1 MKKGNPFALIPIVVF
16 LVLFIAVGIIDNSHG
31 GMFGD
36 SLPAIVGFVIALVV
50 AFLQNPKGQKLSFEE
65 KLNNMARG
73 AGDENIMIMCLV
85 FILAGAFSASVKAA
99 GGVDSTVNFGLS
111 IMPGSVAVVGV
122 FVVGCFISTSMGTSV
137 GTIVALAPI
146 AIGISE
152 KTGIA
157 MPLCIGAAVCGAMFG
172 DNLSMISDT
181 TIAATRTQGCEMKD
195 KFRMNLLIALPAALV
210 TLALLWFAGAS
221 GQVVKHEE
229 YQFIRVVPYLAIL
242 VMALAGVNVFIVL
255 LAGIVFTG
263 AVGIAS
269 VGGYTLIQWSKDIYS
284 GFVGMNEIMVLS
296 MLVGGLGELM
306 RYHGG
311 ISWLLERVNG
321 LARKLSAESP
331 VKAGEC
337 CISLLVLL
345 ANLCTANNTV
355 AIILTGKVAHEI
367 AVSNG
372 VDRRRSA
379 SLLDIFSC
387 VVQGLIP
394 YGAQLLLAGS
404 IAKLSPLSIA
414 GNNWY
419 CMLLAVAAVFAI
431 LFGIPRVRPVRP
443 LA

>member
-16 LVLFIAVGIIDNSHG
+16 LVLFIIDNSHG

-181 TIAATRTQGCEMKD
+181 TIAATRTQGCDMKD
-195 KFRMNLLIALPAALV
+195 KFRENFKIALPAAILTAILLFLRTKGNDYV
-210 TLALLWFAGAS
+210 MEEAL
-221 GQVVKHEE
+221 E
-229 YQFIRVVPYLAIL
+229 YNFIRIVPYLVVLIG
-242 VMALAGVNVFIVL
+242 ALAGLNVFML
-255 LAGIVFTG
+255 
-263 AVGIAS
+263 
-269 VGGYTLIQWSKDIYS
+269 
-284 GFVGMNEIMVLS
+284 
-296 MLVGGLGELM
+296 LVGGTVLSLCIGIAYGDFTLVESFGIMGEDITVISIIVAGLVSLV
-306 RYHGG
+306 RQNGG
-311 ISWLLERVNG
+311 IDWLLYIIRRCIRG
-321 LARKLSAESP
+321 PKGAQIGIAALSS
-331 VKAGEC
+331 VVDC
-337 CISLLVLL
+337 S
-345 ANLCTANNTV
+345 TANNTV
-355 AIILTGKVAHEI
+355 AIVIAGPIAKEI
-367 AVSNG
+367 AS
-372 VDRRRSA
+372 DYDISPKRTA
-379 SLLDIFSC
+379 SLLDIFTS
-387 VVQGLIP
+387 VFQGLIP
-394 YGAQLLLAGS
+394 YGAQ
-404 IAKLSPLSIA
+404 
-414 GNNWY
+414 
-419 CMLLAVAAVFAI
+419 MLYASAATATAAVSVSSVEIVPFCYYPI
-431 LFGIPRVRPVRP
+431 LLGICALVFIIFEKKKS
-443 LA
+443 

>member
-1 MKKGNPFALIPIVVF
+1 MAKLK
-16 LVLFIAVGIIDNSHG
+16 
-31 GMFGD
+31 GMFNGFWRYRY
-36 SLPAIVGFVIALVV
+36 LLWNLVGRDFKLKYRRSVLGVLWSV
-50 AFLQNPKGQKLSFEE
+50 LNPL
-65 KLNNMARG
+65 L
-73 AGDENIMIMCLV
+73 MCLV
-85 FILAGAFSASVKAA
+85 YWAVFSSLMDMRGSGIDNFPVFLMCGQLLFNFFNEATSSSMSSVLSAAPLLKKVYIPKYIFPLEKCCFAMVNCVFSFVALLLVMIFTGAPFHLTLLEALYPLITLFFFSLGVGLFLAAATVFFRDIMHIWSVFITALLYFSAIFYDPTQMTFSI
-99 GGVDSTVNFGLS
+99 GGFNMQQIIKLNPMYWYITGFRRTV
-111 IMPGSVAVVGV
+111 MW
-122 FVVGCFISTSMGTSV
+122 
-137 GTIVALAPI
+137 
-146 AIGISE
+146 GI
-152 KTGIA
+152 
-157 MPLCIGAAVCGAMFG
+157 PLDFNMFAVCGCCA
-172 DNLSMISDT
+172 
-181 TIAATRTQGCEMKD
+181 
-195 KFRMNLLIALPAALV
+195 
-210 TLALLWFAGAS
+210 
-221 GQVVKHEE
+221 
-229 YQFIRVVPYLAIL
+229 
-242 VMALAGVNVFIVL
+242 
-255 LAGIVFTG
+255 
-263 AVGIAS
+263 
-269 VGGYTLIQWSKDIYS
+269 
-284 GFVGMNEIMVLS
+284 VLS

>member
-1 MKKGNPFALIPIVVF
+1 MWNGFWRYRYLLWNLVSRDFKLKYRRSVLGVVWSVLNPLLMNVVMVVVFSTLFDMRGSGIENFSVYLLIGQLLFNFFNEGTGSAMGSMLSAAPLIKKVYIPKYIFPLERVCFALVNC
-16 LVLFIAVGIIDNSHG
+16 LFS
-31 GMFGD
+31 F
-36 SLPAIVGFVIALVV
+36 IALVIV
-50 AFLQNPKGQKLSFEE
+50 MLATGAKLHATVLLAFYPLLTLFVFTLGIGLALAAATVFFRDVMHLWGVFTLA
-65 KLNNMARG
+65 LNY
-73 AGDENIMIMCLV
+73 
-85 FILAGAFSASVKAA
+85 FSAIFYDPEQMNPLV
-99 GGVDSTVNFGLS
+99 V
-111 IMPGSVAVVGV
+111 GSVELSLSQVIRFNPLYWYITGFRRTV
-122 FVVGCFISTSMGTSV
+122 MW
-137 GTIVALAPI
+137 
-146 AIGISE
+146 GI
-152 KTGIA
+152 
-157 MPLCIGAAVCGAMFG
+157 PLDFNMFAVCGCCA
-172 DNLSMISDT
+172 
-181 TIAATRTQGCEMKD
+181 
-195 KFRMNLLIALPAALV
+195 
-210 TLALLWFAGAS
+210 
-221 GQVVKHEE
+221 
-229 YQFIRVVPYLAIL
+229 
-242 VMALAGVNVFIVL
+242 
-255 LAGIVFTG
+255 
-263 AVGIAS
+263 
-269 VGGYTLIQWSKDIYS
+269 
-284 GFVGMNEIMVLS
+284 VLS

>member
-1 MKKGNPFALIPIVVF
+1 MFNGLWCYRYLLWNLVSRDFKLKYRRSVLGVVWSVLNPL
-16 LVLFIAVGIIDNSHG
+16 L
-31 GMFGD
+31 
-36 SLPAIVGFVIALVV
+36 
-50 AFLQNPKGQKLSFEE
+50 
-65 KLNNMARG
+65 
-73 AGDENIMIMCLV
+73 MCLV
-85 FILAGAFSASVKAA
+85 YWAVFSSLMDMR
-99 GGVDSTVNFGLS
+99 GSGIDNF
-111 IMPGSVAVVGV
+111 PV
-122 FVVGCFISTSMGTSV
+122 FLMCGQLLFNFFNEATSTSMSSV
-137 GTIVALAPI
+137 LGAASLLKKVYIPKYVFPLEKCCFAMVNCVFSFVALALVMVFTGSPI
-146 AIGISE
+146 HVTVFEALYPLVTLFFFSLGVGLFLAAATVFFRDIMHIWSVFITALLYFSAIFYDPTQMTFSIGGFNMQQIIKLNPMYWYITGFRRTLMWGI
-152 KTGIA
+152 
-157 MPLCIGAAVCGAMFG
+157 PLDFNMLAVCGV
-172 DNLSMISDT
+172 
-181 TIAATRTQGCEMKD
+181 C
-195 KFRMNLLIALPAALV
+195 AL
-210 TLALLWFAGAS
+210 
-221 GQVVKHEE
+221 
-229 YQFIRVVPYLAIL
+229 
-242 VMALAGVNVFIVL
+242 
-255 LAGIVFTG
+255 
-263 AVGIAS
+263 
-269 VGGYTLIQWSKDIYS
+269 
-284 GFVGMNEIMVLS
+284 LS

-419 CMLLAVAAVFAI
+419 CMLLAVVAVFAI

>member
-1 MKKGNPFALIPIVVF
+1 
-16 LVLFIAVGIIDNSHG
+16 
-31 GMFGD
+31 
-36 SLPAIVGFVIALVV
+36 
-50 AFLQNPKGQKLSFEE
+50 
-65 KLNNMARG
+65 
-73 AGDENIMIMCLV
+73 
-85 FILAGAFSASVKAA
+85 
-99 GGVDSTVNFGLS
+99 
-111 IMPGSVAVVGV
+111 
-122 FVVGCFISTSMGTSV
+122 
-137 GTIVALAPI
+137 
-146 AIGISE
+146 
-152 KTGIA
+152 
-157 MPLCIGAAVCGAMFG
+157 
-172 DNLSMISDT
+172 
-181 TIAATRTQGCEMKD
+181 
-195 KFRMNLLIALPAALV
+195 
-210 TLALLWFAGAS
+210 
-221 GQVVKHEE
+221 
-229 YQFIRVVPYLAIL
+229 
-242 VMALAGVNVFIVL
+242 MALAGVNVFIVL

-269 VGGYTLIQWSKDIYS
+269 VDGYTLIQWSKDIYS

-431 LFGIPRVRPVRP
+431 LFGILRVRPVRP

>member
-16 LVLFIAVGIIDNSHG
+16 LVLFIAVGIIDNSYG

-181 TIAATRTQGCEMKD
+181 TIAATRTQGCDMKD
-195 KFRMNLLIALPAALV
+195 KFRENFKIALPAAILTAILLFLRTKGNDYV
-210 TLALLWFAGAS
+210 MEEAL
-221 GQVVKHEE
+221 E
-229 YQFIRVVPYLAIL
+229 YNFIRIVPYLVVLIG
-242 VMALAGVNVFIVL
+242 ALAGLNVFML
-255 LAGIVFTG
+255 
-263 AVGIAS
+263 
-269 VGGYTLIQWSKDIYS
+269 
-284 GFVGMNEIMVLS
+284 
-296 MLVGGLGELM
+296 LVGGTVLSLCIGIAYGDFTLIESFRHHGR
-306 RYHGG
+306 RYHGYV
-311 ISWLLERVNG
+311 RYY
-321 LARKLSAESP
+321 RYFHHR
-331 VKAGEC
+331 C
-337 CISLLVLL
+337 
-345 ANLCTANNTV
+345 
-355 AIILTGKVAHEI
+355 
-367 AVSNG
+367 
-372 VDRRRSA
+372 RSG
-379 SLLDIFSC
+379 FS
-387 VVQGLIP
+387 GTSKWRYRL
-394 YGAQLLLAGS
+394 
-404 IAKLSPLSIA
+404 
-414 GNNWY
+414 
-419 CMLLAVAAVFAI
+419 AAVHY
-431 LFGIPRVRPVRP
+431 PP
-443 LA
+443 LHPWSQRRTDRDCRSVLRCRLLHSKQYCCHRDCRSHR

>member
-1 MKKGNPFALIPIVVF
+1 MEQTFMKEKKILP
-16 LVLFIAVGIIDNSHG
+16 LVLS
-31 GMFGD
+31 M
-36 SLPAIVGFVIALVV
+36 S
-50 AFLQNPKGQKLSFEE
+50 
-65 KLNNMARG
+65 
-73 AGDENIMIMCLV
+73 
-85 FILAGAFSASVKAA
+85 
-99 GGVDSTVNFGLS
+99 
-111 IMPGSVAVVGV
+111 MP
-122 FVVGCFISTSMGTSV
+122 
-137 GTIVALAPI
+137 
-146 AIGISE
+146 
-152 KTGIA
+152 
-157 MPLCIGAAVCGAMFG
+157 
-172 DNLSMISDT
+172 
-181 TIAATRTQGCEMKD
+181 
-195 KFRMNLLIALPAALV
+195 
-210 TLALLWFAGAS
+210 
-221 GQVVKHEE
+221 
-229 YQFIRVVPYLAIL
+229 
-242 VMALAGVNVFIVL
+242 
-255 LAGIVFTG
+255 
-263 AVGIAS
+263 
-269 VGGYTLIQWSKDIYS
+269 
-284 GFVGMNEIMVLS
+284 MVLS